1 MINIINKEDCCGC
14 NACGDLCPKDA
25 ISFHEDNEGFLYPII
40 DKGKCIDCGLC
51 DKICP
56 SINTEKLKGN
66 DFEFPKCYAAVNK
79 NLEVRFDSTSGGAF
93 SALAK
98 KAYLQHYY
106 VGGAIW
112 NEDWSVSHYISNKK
126 SDLER
131 LRSSK
136 YIQSDAQGF
145 YKQVKTLLDA
155 DEKVLLCGTPCQI
168 AGLKSYLRKDYE
180 NLVMI
185 DFICQYVNSP
195 LIWHKYIEHLEKEH
209 QSKVIYIKDKNK
221 ELGWRALCNKLVFEN
236 GDVVY
241 DKHTENLFRRC
252 YMRLGIASRPS
263 CYECKFKGFPRI
275 ADITIADFWGVEKY
289 LPKEFDYNLGT
300 SLILCN
306 SQRGLSYFDDSVK
319 KYLNV
324 IETKIENTLNG
335 NKALTVPFHPVI
347 KFSRKQFYE
356 DLNHGDFKTVIDD
369 YLDRFTT
376 AGDKLTFKKKLR
388 NLAKFA
394 YYAIKSSGF
403 HLGTI
408 YKNIKYNFFSS
419 NVEADI
425 LKGNFILMHPYSLI
439 VLKKGA
445 KIKLNGVFSLGKNY
459 FKNERKY
466 SKLLLRENA
475 TLDVKGDYSFF
486 SGCNIQIFKDA
497 TFTIEGGGDAN
508 INAEIVCGKSI
519 IFQKHVYIGR
529 NVIIRETNGEH
540 FLSRQGYKHMK
551 PVIIGTHAWIC
562 DRATVMPGVHVQP
575 GGIVGACSY
584 VVNDVPAFS
593 LVSGNPAIVVDE
605 DVYWKS

>member
-1 MINIINKEDCCGC
+1 MIDKLKKNECCGC
-14 NACGDLCPKDA
+14 NACGDACPQSA
-25 ISFHEDNEGFLYPII
+25 ISFVEDNEGFLNPVI
-40 DKGKCIDCGLC
+40 DHEKCVDCGLC
-51 DKICP
+51 DKVCP
-56 SINTEKLKGN
+56 SINADSLKRN
-66 DFEFPKCYAAVNK
+66 DFDKPICFGVVNK
-79 NLEVRFDSTSGGAF
+79 NLEIRFDSTSGGAF

-112 NEDWSVSHYISNKK
+112 NDDWSVSHYISNKK
-126 SDLER
+126 GDLEK

-136 YIQSDAQGF
+136 YIQSDARGF
-145 YKQVKTLLDA
+145 YKQVKSLLDA
-155 DEKVLLCGTPCQI
+155 GEKVLLCGTPCQI
-168 AGLKSYLRKDYE
+168 GALKSYLRKDYV
-180 NLVMI
+180 NLITI

-195 LIWHKYIEHLEKEH
+195 LIWRKYIDNLEKEH
-209 QSKVIYIKDKNK
+209 HSKVIYIKDKNK
-221 ELGWRALCNKLVFEN
+221 ELGWRTLCNKVVFEN

-263 CYECKFKGFPRI
+263 CYECKYKGFPRI

-300 SLILCN
+300 SLIMCN
-306 SQRGLSYFDDSVK
+306 SKRGLDYFDENVK

-324 IETKIENTLNG
+324 IDTNVESTLNG

-347 KFSRKQFYE
+347 KFSREEFYK
-356 DLNHGDFKTVIDD
+356 DLNSKDFKTVIID
-369 YLDRFTT
+369 YLNNYSS
-376 AGDKLTFKKKLR
+376 AGDRLTFKRKLR
-388 NLAKFA
+388 NIAKFV
-394 YYAIKSSGF
+394 YYVLKSSRF

-408 YKNIKYNFFSS
+408 YKNIKYNFFCSKIET
-419 NVEADI
+419 NI
-425 LKGNFILMHPYSLI
+425 LKGHFIIMYPYTIFEL
-439 VLKKGA
+439 LKGS
-445 KIKLNGVFSLGKNY
+445 KIRVRGVFSIGQNY
-459 FKNERKY
+459 FKSEHKY
-466 SKLLLRENA
+466 SKILLRKNSL
-475 TLDVKGDYSFF
+475 LDVQGNYEFF
-486 SGCNIQIFKDA
+486 AGCDIQIFEDA

-508 INAEIVCGKSI
+508 MNVEIVCGKSI
-519 IFQKHVYIGR
+519 IFQKYVYVGR

-562 DRATVMPGVHVQP
+562 DRATVMPGVHVYP
-575 GGIVGACSY
+575 GGIVGANSY

-605 DVYWKS
+605 EVYWKS